1 MKKMTLLDADV
12 FKREIREAAKG
23 GPGQPPI
30 DLSLQR
36 NAFSVWFRNGSQGL
50 LCKGTRA
57 TLDGAWY
64 VIAQYHLG
72 DAVILDV
79 SQGEEKITVLESAE
93 G

>member
-1 MKKMTLLDADV
+1 MKKMTPSDADA
-12 FKREIREAAKG
+12 FKREIREEAKG

-36 NAFSVWFRNGSQGL
+36 NWSNPRCSMVP
-50 LCKGTRA
+50 
-57 TLDGAWY
+57 D
-64 VIAQYHLG
+64 AQYHLG